1 MITIHSLRF
10 SSFHKGLFVLL
21 VCLSFGFSLK
31 AQMVNGYNVRSVAYS
46 GTESGFFEQTGPTT
60 WAEYKGNS
68 RQVHDTFT
76 ENNRDEWS
84 VYLTKSNGAAIQI
97 DLHTKKMYYNR
108 NFLFN
113 VNGASTS
120 LRYPRPAGAGWSTYK
135 ARGTNGKQTITLTQT
150 SPTQWVELTQM
161 GATPASTQPVS
172 RARTASTAS
181 TRSLANTTREWEE
194 THRDQWSVYL
204 KAGEERLQIDLHRR
218 ELIYSNRT
226 VAIAEFQDKMN
237 GYNAMGVIS
246 GNSEGLRIGQFTE
259 VANNVWKELS
269 DEGNWYHFRETHR
282 DEWSVYLHDAS
293 RNVFIQIDL
302 HRQKIRYRAGDE
314 AYRDLYNV
322 LSAY

>member
-1 MITIHSLRF
+1 MMASNFLR
-10 SSFHKGLFVLL
+10 STTLYKGLFILL

-31 AQMVNGYNVRSVAYS
+31 AQIVNGFNVRSVAYS

-60 WAEYKGNS
+60 WVEYKGNS
-68 RQVHDTFT
+68 RRVHDTFT

-113 VNGASTS
+113 VSGSSTS
-120 LRYPRPAGAGWSTYK
+120 LRYPQPAGAGWSTYK
-135 ARGTNGKQTITLTQT
+135 AIGTNGKQTITLTQT
-150 SPTQWVELTQM
+150 SPTQWVEQAQM
-161 GATPASTQPVS
+161 GATPVGTQPVT
-172 RARTASTAS
+172 RVRTASTTPS
-181 TRSLANTTREWEE
+181 RSVAKTTKQWEE

-218 ELIYSNRT
+218 ELIYPNRRVSIT
-226 VAIAEFQDKMN
+226 EFQDKMN
-237 GYNAMGVIS
+237 GYNAMGAIS
-246 GNSEGLRIGQFTE
+246 GNSAGTRIGQFTE
-259 VANNVWKELS
+259 VASNVWKELS

-302 HRQKIRYRAGDE
+302 HRQKIRYRAGNE
-314 AYRDLYNV
+314 EYRDLYNV